1 MLVMWVVILRVVSIE
16 FRSQIDDPLWRSF
29 WDGGLWLGSTLIAF
43 LLGAALGNVL
53 RGLPLGADGY
63 FQGAFALLLNPYSL
77 LTGVLSL
84 PVLAWH
90 GANYLRL
97 KTEGSLQQRAH
108 AWSNGLWWGVAAF
121 GWVSSAMPVPV
132 APAIAASTT
141 PAPL

>member
-84 PVLAWH
+84 TVLAWH

-108 AWSNGLWWGVAAF
+108 AWSNGLWWGAA
-121 GWVSSAMPVPV
+121 VL
-132 APAIAASTT
+132 IALSTLMT
-141 PAPL
+141 LHARPTLKTN